1 MATRLALFAISMFA
15 AASLAAV
22 PEGARAQCRL
32 CDKPTTQVEQSDS
45 SSDIQLEVQT
55 SLDFDRLLLL
65 GPGEGSATLL
75 PNGDRHATGTIATI
89 SGRAMVGAVS
99 IHGEA
104 GRSVRIDL
112 PPRIQ
117 LFSLNGSSSIA
128 IDELE
133 TDLSDAPRLDSAG
146 NLDFRFG
153 GRLTINGDADG
164 DYRGDLAITV
174 EYL

>member
-1 MATRLALFAISMFA
+1 MAIRLAFVSVIVAVA
-15 AASLAAV
+15 VVAAV
-22 PEGARAQCRL
+22 PGPARAQCRL
-32 CDKPTTQVEQSDS
+32 CSSPTTEVDREDQGN
-45 SSDIQLEVQT
+45 DIQLDVQT

-75 PNGDRHATGTIATI
+75 PNGDRHANGTIATI

-104 GRSVRIDL
+104 GRAVRIDL

-128 IDELE
+128 IDALQ

-164 DYRGDLAITV
+164 DYRGDVAITV